1 MTVFDVFDSVDP
13 RSLKPRD
20 VNYGNSAVKY
30 IDRVPNSDGSEIEM
44 KWIDGDYSAGC
55 QLHQFE

>member
-1 MTVFDVFDSVDP
+1 MFDSVDP

-44 KWIDGDYSAGC
+44 KWIDRDYSAGC